1 MKQPA
6 RAPQGKTKAPKD
18 KRQARQDLNQQG
30 RDRKQDKKHRG
41 NASGS
46 RANPVMTE
54 QKKGNDSTAKDPRI
68 GSKKPIPLGVEGKV
82 TKPAPVKVKKEA
94 VVKKPKL
101 SPEEEL
107 ASLENSERLDALL
120 DRLEN
125 GETLSAEEQAWV
137 DQTLDRIDELMEQLG
152 IELGDDDEDGDE
164 AQEDM
169 YRLLKGGN

>member
-18 KRQARQDLNQQG
+18 KRTSREDINQQA

-46 RANPVMTE
+46 RANPIARNPT
-54 QKKGNDSTAKDPRI
+54 KGDDSKAKDPRI
-68 GSKKPIPLGVEGKV
+68 GSKKPVPLIAEGVQ
-82 TKPAPVKVKKEA
+82 TKPVKVKKEKEA
-94 VVKKPKL
+94 VEKQPKL
-101 SPEEEL
+101 SPQEEL
-107 ASLENSERLDALL
+107 TMLENSERLDGLL

-125 GETLSAEEQAWV
+125 GETLPAEEQAWL
-137 DQTLDRIDELMEQLG
+137 DQTLDRIDVLMEQLG
-152 IELGDDDEDGDE
+152 IELGDDEDGDE
-164 AQEDM
+164 AEEDM